1 MPSLAQST
9 VALERLLAVEYRS
22 LAMYLADA
30 TGRSYEGDRR
40 IAEAIDLIAADQR
53 ELSQRIGALL
63 SERIGRVEVPAFPM
77 DFTDTH
83 FLALEHLL
91 GELIA
96 RQKRSLAI
104 VERCRELLADDP
116 EGRTLAAE
124 ALGAKKA
131 HLEMLEGLTRDKS
144 G

>member
-1 MPSLAQST
+1 MPSLAQSSA
-9 VALERLLAVEYRS
+9 ALTRLLAVEYRS

-30 TGRSYEGDRR
+30 TGSTNEGDRR
-40 IAEAIDLIAADQR
+40 IADALGLIVADQR

-63 SERIGRVEVPAFPM
+63 AARSGRAEVPPFPM
-77 DFTDTH
+77 EFTDTH
-83 FLALEHLL
+83 FLTLEHLL

-96 RQKRSLAI
+96 RQKVSLATI
-104 VERCRELLADDP
+104 ERCHELLADDP

-124 ALGAKKA
+124 ALGAEKA
-131 HLEMLEGLTRDKS
+131 HLEALEGLVRVKV